1 MGDGDSE
8 QMGGG
13 FLNVG
18 FLASAAMGGVLDELV
33 APVTLNGVAFT
44 LAAIGLLT
52 DMADSSDG
60 PPLCAPAVV
69 ECGLRWSSPTRGDAT
84 LLTLMDSVWRLTSG

>member
-1 MGDGDSE
+1 MGDGNGE

-13 FLNVG
+13 FLNAG
-18 FLASAAMGGVLDELV
+18 FLASAAMGGVLDELA
-33 APVTLNGVAFT
+33 APVTLNGGAFT
-44 LAAIGLLT
+44 LAAMGFLV
-52 DMADSSDG
+52 DMADSPDG

-84 LLTLMDSVWRLTSG
+84 DGLMDCWIIHIDR